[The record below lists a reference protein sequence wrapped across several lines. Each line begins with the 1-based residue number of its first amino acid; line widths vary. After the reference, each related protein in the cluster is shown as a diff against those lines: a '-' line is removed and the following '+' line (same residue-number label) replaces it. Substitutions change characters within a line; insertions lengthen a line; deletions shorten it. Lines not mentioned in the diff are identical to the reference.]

1 MSVIPTKQIDG
12 DVAVGRNVSAGGDA
26 NVQGNARIGH
36 DLVVEGWLEAKNIK
50 SANKGLFAT
59 VEALRAAYP
68 HVHEGW
74 FAGVP
79 ATGKEI
85 SDLGLS
91 VEEGKALYRMYIGCG
106 GEWVC
111 EPLNKLYEITVDNRL
126 VDIFREELTTLRD
139 DHDHLE
145 TRVEAAETQLSD
157 VETRLA
163 SEETRAHEKDEELA
177 ASIATETSRA
187 GVAEQMLNDRI
198 AQLKQDL
205 DALDHENASE
215 AIESFREILAFLEG
229 ISDDETLLA
238 KLTEIKRIIDAVAT
252 NSSRADYQLQGNI
265 TSETN
270 RATAAET
277 ALEERIDEHD
287 NVLESFD
294 EDIRALYDGA
304 NAHQRQFMQVEGK
317 FANDESLFTHLSRT
331 ANVDSRP
338 RPGALVVANVGDVWQ
353 LWQYRYNMPDQELLP
368 DAQSEQLP
376 DAQAQE
382 HGEGD
387 VEATALPPVAP
398 DLNIA
403 DASNWVRIATA
414 QELKDVYDTLGP
426 MVDKTARINAG
437 LSVRPPRVI
446 VGRIPRLGG
455 PGTHNF
461 YLVHCDSMMRG
472 LILVR
477 LSTRRFR
484 EWARSDD
491 MEPFRISAVGVK
503 SAFFSCGT
511 FTDRPPKV
519 DPPFT
524 VAVDAE
530 GVTISKKASPYH
542 WYEPYGLHARM
553 LVFTQS
559 SASHCF
565 RNDKLI
571 VRYDEKNGWIGLP
584 VPTRDGTFAIDKLTP
599 PTYGEVLKA
608 LNEHLWRSHGSPYQ
622 IQFRS
627 RAIRPK
633 GAKASE
639 ATKKY
644 HFWSNKKKRGTV
656 FRIRR
661 TYGFRRRR
669 PTQEDDGA
677 ILNNK
682 AFSYAHR
689 NFGASEWHYYS
700 VIWERPCTNSKR
712 SYPKVVK
719 LRRL

>member
-187 GVAEQMLNDRI
+187 GVAEQLLNDRI

-304 NAHQRQFMQVEGK
+304 YAHQRQFMQVEGK
-317 FANDESLFTHLSRT
+317 FANDQSLFTHLSRT

-376 DAQAQE
+376 DAQAAQE
-382 HGEGD
+382 
-387 VEATALPPVAP
+387 EAGTGVKAKAVPIAP

-403 DASNWVRIATA
+403 NASNWVRLATIDDTERVFIDMWVEAAGDYGGYDATYTEDGKSKPYELNDLHFDYDEAVAIMGFARERGQRVIITEWGRGQLARCHNRTMLPIMLNGSNTMMYELCEGCDCEVLQFEMLHEAGKAISFWYTFYNCKRLREIRGTISIAERSFNVNNNA
-414 QELKDVYDTLGP
+414 SFGLCSSLEEVRLKGYAGGYLNLSESPLLSLESMQFLVSNALTLTEAATIMVHADVYAKLTDT
-426 MVDKTARINAG
+426 TN
-437 LSVRPPRVI
+437 
-446 VGRIPRLGG
+446 
-455 PGTHNF
+455 
-461 YLVHCDSMMRG
+461 
-472 LILVR
+472 
-477 LSTRRFR
+477 
-484 EWARSDD
+484 
-491 MEPFRISAVGVK
+491 SAWYKVL
-503 SAFFSCGT
+503 
-511 FTDRPPKV
+511 TD
-519 DPPFT
+519 
-524 VAVDAE
+524 AAA
-530 GVTISKKASPYH
+530 KK
-542 WYEPYGLHARM
+542 
-553 LVFTQS
+553 
-559 SASHCF
+559 
-565 RNDKLI
+565 I
-571 VRYDEKNGWIGLP
+571 
-584 VPTRDGTFAIDKLTP
+584 TFAT
-599 PTYGEVLKA
+599 
-608 LNEHLWRSHGSPYQ
+608 S
-622 IQFRS
+622 
-627 RAIRPK
+627 
-633 GAKASE
+633 
-639 ATKKY
+639 
-644 HFWSNKKKRGTV
+644 
-656 FRIRR
+656 
-661 TYGFRRRR
+661 
-669 PTQEDDGA
+669 
-677 ILNNK
+677 
-682 AFSYAHR
+682 
-689 NFGASEWHYYS
+689 
-700 VIWERPCTNSKR
+700 
-712 SYPKVVK
+712 
-719 LRRL
+719 